1 MNVEDQLRAAGA
13 ALGDADLGVVP
24 PDADQRRGMDP
35 DDAADA
41 AELGEAAYI
50 LGVHYLEA
58 GNLPAAS
65 RWLLT
70 AAQRDIGDAALR
82 LALVLQASNDPQATH
97 WFRVAEQVGYAVD
110 DVDQLDTPELPLTCC
125 PSPADDAVTAD
136 ALQRAEATIRM
147 ACAEADRIVADAHKR
162 AQEIA
167 AEARRRDS
175 RLRPSSVMRGA
186 RTHPEGVDPL
196 AVTLLTMLATNAA
209 DDHWPSL
216 ASFTTFK
223 KPHHVTWQRLL
234 SKIECVDQGEV
245 WSSVA
250 AALLDREF
258 VQPLAVRSTYGN
270 GGSDGWLFTNDAGA
284 TAYYQLKSTCHR
296 DAGAP
301 QEARSDS
308 SASKMHSQPDGGDAR
323 LGHRGSATVAD
334 TSTIREFLAAYP
346 HEVMSVAT
354 KVSQVR
360 PAKPTDD
367 GEEQRTEL
375 AAFEVLIGAA
385 PA

>member
-13 ALGDADLGVVP
+13 ALRDADRGVVP
-24 PDADQRRGMDP
+24 PDADQRRGLDP

-82 LALVLQASNDPQATH
+82 LALVLQASDDPHATH

-125 PSPADDAVTAD
+125 PSPADDVVTAD
-136 ALQRAEATIRM
+136 ALRRAEATIRT

-162 AQEIA
+162 AQEIT

-175 RLRPSSVMRGA
+175 RLLPSSVTRGP
-186 RTHPEGVDPL
+186 RTHPDGVYPL
-196 AVTLLTMLATNAA
+196 ALTILTMLATNPA
-209 DDHWPSL
+209 DDHWASL
-216 ASFTTFK
+216 ASCIVSK
-223 KPHHVTWQRLL
+223 KPHHGTWQRLL
-234 SKIECVDQGEV
+234 SKFDCVGEGEV
-245 WSSVA
+245 WSSVVA
-250 AALLDREF
+250 SLLDREF

-270 GGSDGWLFTNDAGA
+270 GRSDGWLLTNDTGA
-284 TAYYQLKSTCHR
+284 TAVYQVKSGCHR
-296 DAGAP
+296 DSDAP
-301 QEARSDS
+301 QAKSDPPADKVRSR
-308 SASKMHSQPDGGDAR
+308 PDCDDAR
-323 LGHRGSATVAD
+323 LGDHRSATVAD
-334 TSTIREFLAAYP
+334 TSKLQEFLAAYP

-360 PAKPTDD
+360 PARPTED